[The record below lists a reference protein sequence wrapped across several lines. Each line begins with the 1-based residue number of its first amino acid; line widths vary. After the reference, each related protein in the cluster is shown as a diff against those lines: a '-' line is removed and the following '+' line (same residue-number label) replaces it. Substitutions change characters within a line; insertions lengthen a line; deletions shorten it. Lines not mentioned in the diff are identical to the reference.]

1 MANIKPYTDEIAN
14 AVYGEEVRSSIINA
28 LNKVNND
35 NNSYQDIKNQIVAS
49 KDDVNEAVA
58 EFDAK
63 VASAQ
68 DAKTALIN
76 ATSKGNT
83 AKSALDSA
91 ITSANTARTNL
102 VSATT
107 SANNAE
113 STLKSA
119 TSTAQTATAS
129 ANDVKKNLD
138 SSISSAN
145 SAKSALDTAISNA
158 NTAKSKLDTST
169 STGNTAK
176 NNLDTAISNATKTRS
191 DLNAV
196 ISSAQSA
203 QSSLSGVIAQA
214 STAQTNLQNA
224 TNSATNVFN
233 QLTAENVSAKANL
246 DALRSEDFNAQ
257 EILSGVTDIRAY
269 LGMIETEDVLG
280 ITMDYKNKTCTRIAG
295 AKNLTAGADFDKF
308 SMYGGR
314 KRCNVSDGGT
324 INAYY
329 GDEGYTED
337 GSNGQVMVYQPKF
350 YYLVCPL
357 EYDRQETGYGYHLR
371 KANYYVSETQR
382 AGFKLHPAFYDKNGN
397 EVDYILMSAYEGCI
411 YDTSAN
417 AYLKNDEQVMDAS
430 KDKFSSIAGARPATG
445 VSQNLTRP
453 NIEQMAKNR
462 GEGWH
467 SFGIKTASME
477 QLLMI
482 VEMGMMNLQTA
493 IGQGVVNL
501 PWTTGS
507 DTTSSYAG
515 VTGSTASLG
524 NGTGRATETTTYEG
538 GVATNNTA
546 DGKTSICYR
555 GVENFWGN
563 IWKFA
568 YGVNIWGNGKMA
580 GGMPYICSDFNYAE
594 EKNTDNYEGA
604 GFTVTPKEG
613 YISAMGYS
621 TKYDWL
627 FIASECL
634 GNSSLPVG
642 DYTWLTQNLNGYRI
656 ARLGGS
662 WSVGSSAGGFCWA
675 LRYGVGDRGRDV
687 GGRLVYVPTVTV

>member
-1 MANIKPYTDEIAN
+1 MPT
-14 AVYGEEVRSSIINA
+14 VEE
-28 LNKVNND
+28 LL
-35 NNSYQDIKNQIVAS
+35 
-49 KDDVNEAVA
+49 AVA
-58 EFDAK
+58 ESEMDAK
-63 VASAQ
+63 QTEQYPIEVLNI
-68 DAKTALIN
+68 DAKTREIQIPDSELLFGVESDEKAERKYFRVLKDVGNDIDLSTLQMRVIYQN
-76 ATSKGNT
+76 ASGTNEGKDIYLVTDMSVSGDYVEFSWELSRKVTKYKGNVNFIIC
-83 AKSALDSA
+83 A
-91 ITSANTARTNL
+91 IRVNPDGTITNEWNTTIANGTVKQGLEVTTDTWQEEQARDYLTQLQNEL
-102 VSATT
+102 LKV
-107 SANNAE
+107 ANEQKVAIE
-113 STLKSA
+113 TK
-119 TSTAQTATAS
+119 AQEVIKTIP
-129 ANDVKKNLD
+129 NDYTQMQKDV
-138 SSISSAN
+138 
-145 SAKSALDTAISNA
+145 
-158 NTAKSKLDTST
+158 SKLKEDKVDKTEFVST
-169 STGNTAK
+169 MQTVFAN
-176 NNLDTAISNATKTRS
+176 
-191 DLNAV
+191 
-196 ISSAQSA
+196 
-203 QSSLSGVIAQA
+203 IA
-214 STAQTNLQNA
+214 
-224 TNSATNVFN
+224 
-233 QLTAENVSAKANL
+233 
-246 DALRSEDFNAQ
+246 
-257 EILSGVTDIRAY
+257 DIRAY
-269 LGMIETEDVLG
+269 LGITADDIVG
-280 ITMDYKNKTCTRIAG
+280 IQVDYKNKTFKRLAG
-295 AKNLTAGADFDKF
+295 AANLTKGSDFDKF
-308 SMYGGR
+308 TMFGGR
-314 KRCNVSDGGT
+314 KRCNVADDGS
-324 INAYY
+324 IVAWY
-329 GDEGYTED
+329 GDADYKED

-371 KANYYVSETQR
+371 KANYYVSETQK

-453 NIEQMAKNR
+453 NIERMAKNR

-493 IGQGVVNL
+493 IGHGVVNL

-580 GGMPYICSDFNYAE
+580 GGMPYICSDFNYDE
-594 EKNTDNYEGA
+594 GKNTDNYEGA

-656 ARLGGS
+656 AQLGGS
-662 WSVGSSAGGFCWA
+662 WTSDPYAGGFCWDLTA
-675 LRYGVGDRGRDV
+675 GVGHRYRSI
-687 GGRLVYVPTVTV
+687 GGHLVYIPTRDSATYTAAIEAWKQKMAA